1 MDIRHTLR
9 LWLGDECLRDEVCFY
24 APKGAEEVDLITKIS
39 RAEDKY
45 QTHQDYL
52 RGYADELH
60 GYEVELRA
68 RQEQRKK
75 YGRQRSPLGNEVTH
89 D

>member
-1 MDIRHTLR
+1 MDIKHRLR
-9 LWLGDECLRDEVCFY
+9 LWLGDECLREEVCFY
-24 APKGAEEVDLITKIS
+24 APKGAEEVDLISKIS
-39 RAEDKY
+39 HAEDKY

-68 RQEQRKK
+68 RQDRRAYQD
-75 YGRQRSPLGNEVTH
+75 RQWQWH
-89 D
+89 